1 MPLSP
6 PAPHLPA
13 WRRAYLWALQW
24 QPQQHPLWMRLLVVV
39 LVTLLAAWARMAL
52 APAES
57 GGRFITLSLA
67 AALSALY
74 GGFTAGMFSTV
85 LGMLVVNFF
94 LIPPYGSFAFS
105 NPVEAFWLNL
115 WHFVTQLVVV
125 GAIWAMQRQ
134 NQRLREAYGLA
145 QRSQQTFFDT
155 FEHAAAGMT
164 HVDIRGRFLRVNA
177 SFCRM
182 LGYSAGELLSM
193 SFQELTDPDDV
204 GPDERFLRE
213 ALDGKRNSYT
223 MEKRYRHKDGHTV
236 WAHLTVAL
244 MRRPDGNPDYFIS
257 VIHDITSRKVA
268 EEAVRTN
275 ERLMRQAQALAG
287 FASWEADVAGNHF
300 RTIGNSYQRLL
311 LPGPEFTGEDLMAM
325 THPKDRERLQREW
338 VEALQGVREYN
349 TSYRVRIR
357 GEDRWYGVRAEFE
370 RDENGRAVRA
380 FGVTQDITERKRFEY
395 EIRRLNA
402 SLEQRIQERTRELK
416 AAYDELES
424 YSYAVAHDL
433 RSPLRIIN
441 GFALAL
447 AEDNDRLDATDRRH
461 LDRIMGASKKMGQ
474 LIDGLLQLA
483 QYGRGEVVRQPL
495 DLSAM
500 AQRQLEELSAQHP
513 ERRVQWSVEPGLYAH
528 ADPALIEALLQNLLH
543 NAWKYTAQTTDAQ
556 IRFYEQDID
565 GQVHFSVSDNG
576 AGFDMSRAQKLFQP
590 FQRLHLPH
598 EFAGL
603 GIGLATAQRIVQ
615 RHGGQLRAEAAPGR
629 GATFSFSLPE
639 PDASDSVPSHPP
651 V

>member
-1 MPLSP
+1 
-6 PAPHLPA
+6 
-13 WRRAYLWALQW
+13 
-24 QPQQHPLWMRLLVVV
+24 
-39 LVTLLAAWARMAL
+39 
-52 APAES
+52 
-57 GGRFITLSLA
+57 
-67 AALSALY
+67 
-74 GGFTAGMFSTV
+74 
-85 LGMLVVNFF
+85 
-94 LIPPYGSFAFS
+94 
-105 NPVEAFWLNL
+105 
-115 WHFVTQLVVV
+115 V

-134 NQRLREAYGLA
+134 NRRLREAYGLA

-193 SFQELTDPDDV
+193 SFQDLTDPDDV

-257 VIHDITSRKVA
+257 VIHDITSRKAA

-275 ERLMRQAQALAG
+275 ERLIRQAQALAG

-300 RTIGNSYQRLL
+300 RTIGNSHQRLL

-380 FGVTQDITERKRFEY
+380 FGVVQDITERRRFEN

-447 AEDNDRLDATDRRH
+447 AEDNDRLDTVDRRH

-513 ERRVQWSVEPGLYAH
+513 ERRVQWTVEPGLYAH

-543 NAWKYTAQTTDAQ
+543 NAWKYTAQTADAQ

-565 GQVHFSVSDNG
+565 GQPHFSVSDNG

-639 PDASDSVPSHPP
+639 PDASDSVPSQPP